1 MLRRM
6 RKPWKVRG
14 LGWRKTLKCD
24 LSQGAASIQLERRA
38 VRLMPP
44 QRGGALIAAS
54 MARLPVARN
63 DPVLESRKGACIHVT
78 TSVASGQSTGTLQ
91 TLAEET
97 SYCPVHPSTPH
108 PPLG

>member
-1 MLRRM
+1 M

-24 LSQGAASIQLERRA
+24 LSQGAASIQLEGRA

-54 MARLPVARN
+54 MARIPVARN
-63 DPVLESRKGACIHVT
+63 DPVLEQLGVKKRCLHPCDKVRCIW
-78 TSVASGQSTGTLQ
+78 
-91 TLAEET
+91 
-97 SYCPVHPSTPH
+97 PVDRHSPD
-108 PPLG
+108 LGGRNVILPRAPVDP